1 MTVNEL
7 KKFATDVRIETVKCL
22 EARTFGHI
30 GGCLSIA
37 DVLTV
42 LYNGELKNIDPADPK
57 KLDRDMLVVSKG
69 HAGPAVFATLALK
82 GYFPLDWL
90 PTLCEGG
97 TRLPSHCDRI
107 RTPGIDASTGSLGQ
121 GLSLAN
127 GFAHA
132 AKIKNLKN
140 RIYCLMGD
148 GEIQE
153 GQIWEAAMYAHQYK
167 LNNLIGIVD
176 WNKKQIDGTIDECIS
191 LLDIAEKFRAFG
203 WYAVTVKGDDIEAI
217 QEAFKQ
223 VRENQ
228 SDKPGVLVLDGVKGS
243 GVKCIEKMKFNHMI
257 PVDKELADPEKISA
271 KPMDTEY
278 CFQTLS
284 KRCSRF
290 PTCQWCII

>member
-107 RTPGIDASTGSLGQ
+107 RKYVDEVGSPNCKILLDTYHMNIEEDSFAGAIKLVGNRLGHFHVGESNRRPPCENGKMPWNEITNALKEIDYQGAIVMEPFIKMGGEVGRDIKVWRDISEGASESEMEQL
-121 GLSLAN
+121 LA
-127 GFAHA
+127 
-132 AKIKNLKN
+132 
-140 RIYCLMGD
+140 D
-148 GEIQE
+148 
-153 GQIWEAAMYAHQYK
+153 AAMM
-167 LNNLIGIVD
+167 LR
-176 WNKKQIDGTIDECIS
+176 KKMQ
-191 LLDIAEKFRAFG
+191 R
-203 WYAVTVKGDDIEAI
+203 
-217 QEAFKQ
+217 
-223 VRENQ
+223 
-228 SDKPGVLVLDGVKGS
+228 
-243 GVKCIEKMKFNHMI
+243 
-257 PVDKELADPEKISA
+257 
-271 KPMDTEY
+271 
-278 CFQTLS
+278 
-284 KRCSRF
+284 
-290 PTCQWCII
+290 